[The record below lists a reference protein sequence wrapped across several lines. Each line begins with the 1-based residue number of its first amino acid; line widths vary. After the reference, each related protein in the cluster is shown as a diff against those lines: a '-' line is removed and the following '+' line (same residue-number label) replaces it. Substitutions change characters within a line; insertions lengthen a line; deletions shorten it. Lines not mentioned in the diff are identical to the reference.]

1 MFIFVS
7 KFYRTKLFIMKKNVL
22 LLCLLFLFNLSEGQ
36 TFNMCSGT
44 TSSSA
49 TSGLIYDSGGPNG
62 NYNNSQNCTF
72 LIRSAC
78 NGTIYL
84 SISAFNT
91 ESGYDYLTV
100 FNGST
105 TSSPV
110 LGNYSGTAFPPTL
123 VATSGFML
131 LRFTSDVSATY
142 SGFSASWNS
151 VAGNCAPVA
160 NFNTNVN
167 SCQGSVFFTNTS
179 LNNPTTY
186 DWDFGDGNTSS
197 LPNPTNI
204 YTDAGTYTVEL
215 TVSNLFGTNSVK
227 KTVTVNPLNFTMG
240 YLNSSLLMYAP
251 ITFTTD
257 FNGAQSYLWNF
268 GNNNTAST
276 KFVQHTYMALGTYSV
291 TLNVTNFGCSTTRT
305 LVIEINGT
313 LGLNEANTKL
323 SNALLAPNPTNSDVT
338 LTFDS
343 KVNELAEIN
352 VYNVLGMLTKRYSS
366 IELKQG
372 SNEFKLSE
380 LSPGI
385 NTIRIQSS
393 SGNVNLRVLRTEN

>member
-1 MFIFVS
+1 
-7 KFYRTKLFIMKKNVL
+7 MKKII
-22 LLCLLFLFNLSEGQ
+22 FLFCLVFLYKLSEGQ
-36 TFNMCSGT
+36 TFNMCTGT

-49 TSGLIYDSGGPNG
+49 TSGIVYDSGGPSG
-62 NYNNSQNCTF
+62 AYNNNQNCTF

-84 SISAFNT
+84 NISGFST

-123 VATSGFML
+123 IANSGFML
-131 LRFTSDVSATY
+131 LRFTSDGSATY
-142 SGFSASWNS
+142 NGFTASWNS

-160 NFNTNVN
+160 NFNTSIN

-186 DWDFGDGNTSS
+186 DWDFGDGNISS

-204 YTDAGTYTVEL
+204 YTNAGTYTVEL
-215 TVSNLFGTNSVK
+215 TVSNLFGTNSIK
-227 KTVTVNPLNFTMG
+227 KNVTVNPLNFSMG

-268 GNNNTAST
+268 GNGNSAST

-291 TLNVTNFGCSTTRT
+291 TLNVTNFSCSTTRT
-305 LVIEINGT
+305 LVIEIDGT
-313 LGLNEANTKL
+313 LGLNEVSSKL
-323 SNALLAPNPTNSDVT
+323 SNAVLAPNPTNSDVT

-343 KVNELAEIN
+343 KVNDFAEIN
-352 VYNVLGMLTKRYSS
+352 IYNVLGMLIKKYKNV
-366 IELKQG
+366 ELMKG
-372 SNEFKLSE
+372 ENLIKLE
-380 LSPGI
+380 DLSPGL
-385 NTIRIQSS
+385 NTIQIKTS
-393 SGNVNLRVLRTEN
+393 SGSLNIKALRTEN